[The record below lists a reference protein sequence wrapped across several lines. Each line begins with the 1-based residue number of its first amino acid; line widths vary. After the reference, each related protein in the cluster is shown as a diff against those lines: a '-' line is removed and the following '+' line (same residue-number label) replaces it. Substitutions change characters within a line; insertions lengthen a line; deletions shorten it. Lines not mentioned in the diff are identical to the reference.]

1 MKILFLLFFS
11 GYSFMACS
19 QRKYNCEYKEMIL
32 FPMPD
37 SLLKSFREEIEK
49 QGIPTEV
56 AAQLAE
62 QLNLPG
68 LLTSCWRKVNAG
80 PDSTFILLTR
90 HNENDGNGKL
100 SIPDTKLLFR
110 KGEIY
115 LYNSDK
121 KEFLMDTVL
130 SVRRIFEK
138 SLESKIILNHRCTVY
153 ASTDSSC
160 RIWVAEDLP
169 GYINPGIWI
178 GNIKG
183 AVSVYELKQKGQSM
197 HAEIV
202 KIE

>member
-1 MKILFLLFFS
+1 
-11 GYSFMACS
+11 
-19 QRKYNCEYKEMIL
+19 MIL

-37 SLLKSFREEIEK
+37 SMSKSFREEIQK
-49 QGIPTEV
+49 QGIPAEV

-68 LLTSCWRKVNAG
+68 LLTSCWRRVNAG
-80 PDSTFILLTR
+80 PDSTFILITR
-90 HNENDGNGKL
+90 NNENDGNVKL

-138 SLESKIILNHRCTVY
+138 SPENKIILNHRCTVY

-183 AVSVYELKQKGQSM
+183 AVIAYELKQKGQSK

>member
-1 MKILFLLFFS
+1 MKLLFLLFFS
-11 GYSFMACS
+11 GYSLMACS

-37 SLLKSFREEIEK
+37 SMSKSFREEIEK
-49 QGIPTEV
+49 QGIPAEV

-80 PDSTFILLTR
+80 PDSTFILVTR
-90 HNENDGNGKL
+90 NNENDGNVKL

-121 KEFLMDTVL
+121 KEISNGHSTVCPKD
-130 SVRRIFEK
+130 I
-138 SLESKIILNHRCTVY
+138 
-153 ASTDSSC
+153 
-160 RIWVAEDLP
+160 
-169 GYINPGIWI
+169 
-178 GNIKG
+178 
-183 AVSVYELKQKGQSM
+183 
-197 HAEIV
+197 
-202 KIE
+202 